1 MRVRKMNEMK
11 KKKSFL
17 EGKLIKMIF
26 FNGSE
31 FGMII
36 TAFNFAVF
44 FFFFS
49 FLNKIYQPDRFI
61 SAMLDAQ
68 TDLLPS
74 QMYLSTS
81 N

>member
-44 FFFFS
+44 FFFFF
-49 FLNKIYQPDRFI
+49 FLK
-61 SAMLDAQ
+61 
-68 TDLLPS
+68 
-74 QMYLSTS
+74 
-81 N
+81 